1 MEGYGFLLFLVL
13 AIAIVLA
20 LSGIGLKKIL
30 PPEKAVQTIAMS
42 FASLLLASI
51 AVVIISLFIGGWEGM
66 GYGILGIC
74 ALIGTVVGSFMY
86 AGLSYFIDRRKSKN
100 EKVFGLYRHLYF
112 VAYCGANRFRIDTYF
127 TICSGYGKCR
137 SNRE

>member
-86 AGLSYFIDRRKSKN
+86 AGLSYFIDRRKLK
-100 EKVFGLYRHLYF
+100 K
-112 VAYCGANRFRIDTYF
+112 
-127 TICSGYGKCR
+127 
-137 SNRE
+137 